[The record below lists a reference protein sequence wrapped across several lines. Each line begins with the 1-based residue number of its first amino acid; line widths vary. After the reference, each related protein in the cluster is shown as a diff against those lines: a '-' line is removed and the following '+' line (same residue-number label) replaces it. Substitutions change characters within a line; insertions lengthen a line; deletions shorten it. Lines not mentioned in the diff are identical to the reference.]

1 MQGMHNSSS
10 TCLPL
15 SVTFIL
21 FWLFYPV
28 FAGAAILGSVSG
40 WFPINETFDTELFLG
55 KRIVFRALDVAW
67 TTTDATLKTVEDE
80 LNAIVSVNAI
90 PVINWNPLLSDTYR
104 DTLQAI
110 EDGLHDDIID
120 TFFTL
125 LNKTVQNTYCVV
137 FFGTTCNSNGV
148 YWSEDPEL
156 YIRVYK
162 KLHIKGKTTGVA
174 DRIIWGWNIDI
185 TKFKAIEGNL
195 YALNTTNLVHTPSE
209 YFPGESYV
217 NWIALQ
223 IINDDIHNWVDPE
236 EPIRVGM
243 GVASSLAPGK
253 PVMLIGGTSSMVD
266 NGRGEM
272 VNSTTAKSTWL
283 EEFVEAA
290 YTHMDRTEG
299 SAAMIKAIM
308 LYNRESSLDTGFY
321 NSVYGDVV
329 TSISNNGVELF
340 SYSVLE
346 TLFSDQI
353 IAEPGSEPYIDEVS
367 PIVAFGAICGPGE
380 RGQASSGTCA
390 PCEAGTYS
398 NKTGASECDLCPVG
412 FYNEDVGQVE
422 CVPCPANK
430 TTVHSGARL
439 EEYCECAPGFVLRD
453 ANNTDAGCIQCQ
465 RNSYS
470 KGGTSTCQQCPSGNR
485 WPTGKSGVGCFCKR
499 GTWDHKTE
507 QCTTIT
513 SGFSASTSVTIS
525 ISVGLILMLTAIF
538 VN

>member
-1 MQGMHNSSS
+1 MYSNIHVPM
-10 TCLPL
+10 LL
-15 SVTFIL
+15 SIAFVCV
-21 FWLFYPV
+21 WLFHPV
-28 FAGAAILGSVSG
+28 FAGAAVLGSVSG

-55 KRIVFRALDVAW
+55 KRLVFRALDVAW
-67 TTTDATLKTVEDE
+67 TTTSATLKSVEDE
-80 LNAIVSVNAI
+80 INAIVSVNAI

-120 TFFTL
+120 AFFTL
-125 LNKTVQNTYCVV
+125 LNGTVQKSYCVL

-156 YIRVYK
+156 YVRVYK
-162 KLHIKGKTTGVA
+162 RLHLKGKAAGVA

-185 TKFKAIEGNL
+185 TKFKAVEGNP
-195 YALNTTNLVHTPSE
+195 YALDTTNLVHTPSE

-223 IINDDIHNWVDPE
+223 LINDDIHNWVDPR
-236 EPIRVGM
+236 EPIQVGM

-266 NGRGEM
+266 DGHGEM
-272 VNSTTAKSTWL
+272 VSSTKAKSMWL
-283 EEFVEAA
+283 EEFVETAHE
-290 YTHMDRTEG
+290 HMDRTEG
-299 SAAMIKAIM
+299 SAAVIKTIL

-321 NSVYGDVV
+321 NSVNGDVV
-329 TSISNNGVELF
+329 TSISNSGVELF

-346 TLFSDQI
+346 TLFPDQVV
-353 IAEPGSEPYIDEVS
+353 ADPGSEPYIDEVS

-398 NKTGASECDLCPVG
+398 NKTAASECDPCPIG
-412 FYNEDVGQVE
+412 FYNEEVGQVE
-422 CVPCPANK
+422 CVPCPPNK
-430 TTVHSGARL
+430 TTVHDGARL

-453 ANNTDAGCIQCQ
+453 ADNIDAGCIQCQ

-485 WPTGKSGVGCFCKR
+485 WPTGKSGVGCFCKK

-513 SGFSASTSVTIS
+513 SAFASSTSIAVSVCVGLALILVTI
-525 ISVGLILMLTAIF
+525 V

>member
-1 MQGMHNSSS
+1 MCSRNSAFTSS
-10 TCLPL
+10 GAT
-15 SVTFIL
+15 I
-21 FWLFYPV
+21 V
-28 FAGAAILGSVSG
+28 FVSLLCSTLAGTAVLGSVSG

-55 KRIVFRALDVAW
+55 KRLVFRALDVAW
-67 TTTDATLKTVEDE
+67 TTNSATLKSIEDE
-80 LNAIVSVNAI
+80 IAAIVSVNAV

-125 LNKTVQNTYCVV
+125 LNRTVQSSYCIL

-148 YWSEDPEL
+148 YWSEDPGL
-156 YIRVYK
+156 YTRVYK
-162 KLHIKGKTTGVA
+162 RIHIKGKTARVA
-174 DRIIWGWNIDI
+174 DRIVWGWSIDI
-185 TKFKAIEGNL
+185 AKFKSVEGNP
-195 YALNTTNLVHTPSE
+195 YALDTANLVHTPAE

-223 IINDDIHNWVDPE
+223 LINDDIHHWVDPG

-253 PVMLIGGTSSMVD
+253 PVMLIGGTSSMID
-266 NGRGEM
+266 NGHGEA
-272 VNSTTAKSTWL
+272 VSSIKAKTAWL
-283 EEFVEAA
+283 EEFAETA
-290 YTHMDRTEG
+290 YKHMDRTEG
-299 SAAMIKAIM
+299 SAAVVKAIL

-321 NSVYGDVV
+321 NSVNGDIV

-340 SYSVLE
+340 SYSILE
-346 TLFSDQI
+346 TLFPGQI
-353 IAEPGSEPYIDEVS
+353 IAEPSDKPYIDEVT

-380 RGQASSGTCA
+380 RGLASSGTCA

-398 NKTGASECDLCPVG
+398 NKTGVSECDLCPIG
-412 FYNEDVGQVE
+412 FYNEEIGQVE
-422 CVPCPANK
+422 CVPCPPNR

-439 EEYCECAPGFVLRD
+439 EEYCECAPGFVLRNT
-453 ANNTDAGCIQCQ
+453 NNTDAGCVQCQ

-470 KGGTSTCQQCPSGNR
+470 KGGASACQQCPPGNK
-485 WPTGKSGVGCFCKR
+485 WPAGKSGVGCFCKK

-507 QCTTIT
+507 QCTAIA
-513 SGFSASTSVTIS
+513 SAFSAPSSITIS
-525 ISVGLILMLTAIF
+525 VCVGLILVLIAFF